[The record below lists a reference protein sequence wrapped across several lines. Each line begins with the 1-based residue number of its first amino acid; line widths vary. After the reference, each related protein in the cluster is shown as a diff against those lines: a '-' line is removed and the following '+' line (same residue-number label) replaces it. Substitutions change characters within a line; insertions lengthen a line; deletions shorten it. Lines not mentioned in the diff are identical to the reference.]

1 MTTTSALVVTGPDEM
16 SVQEIDVAAPGSDE
30 TQVEVA
36 AAGVNFIDV
45 YQRQGVYPV
54 ETPFVLGSEGAGTSS
69 SGERVA
75 WPQHLGSAAGV
86 VNVPTDKL
94 VPVPEGVELET
105 AAAVMLQGLTAHYLV
120 TSTFPV
126 KEGDVALVH
135 AAAGG
140 VGQLLVQLI
149 TARGGRVIAT
159 AGTEEK
165 RGKARDLGAETVI
178 DYSDPGLDLA
188 QAVRDAT
195 GGRGVDVAYDGV
207 GKATFDA
214 SLASLR
220 PRGMLVLFGG
230 ASGQVP
236 PFDLQ
241 RLNSAGSVFVT
252 GRRSGT
258 TCRTARSCS
267 GAPTRCSVRSPT
279 GRCGWRSAGDTRS
292 RRPRR
297 RTPIWRAGA
306 PRASCCSSRPQRW
319 SSRRRG
325 TSRRIETPP
334 ASRDLA
340 PTMQDARLPSQ
351 VWQTRRATHRSTWPS
366 SAVTASD
373 PRSSP
378 RV

>member
-54 ETPFVLGSEGAGTSS
+54 ETPFVLGSEGAGASS

-165 RGKARDLGAETVI
+165 RAKARDLGAETVI

-195 GGRGVDVAYDGV
+195 DGRGVDVAYDGV

-252 GRRSGT
+252 RPTLGHYLQDREELLWRADEVLGAVADGSLRVEIGGRYPLAEAAQAYADLEGRRT
-258 TCRTARSCS
+258 TGKLLLLPTA
-267 GAPTRCSVRSPT
+267 TLV
-279 GRCGWRSAGDTRS
+279 
-292 RRPRR
+292 
-297 RTPIWRAGA
+297 
-306 PRASCCSSRPQRW
+306 
-319 SSRRRG
+319 
-325 TSRRIETPP
+325 E
-334 ASRDLA
+334 
-340 PTMQDARLPSQ
+340 
-351 VWQTRRATHRSTWPS
+351 
-366 SAVTASD
+366 
-373 PRSSP
+373 
-378 RV
+378 